1 MSRPNLR
8 QRSSGHSGFGITET
22 LVSLSAGVALISAS
36 AVALNSTSTLINTST
51 NKADLRQNST
61 NGTRLLRAEVERSL
75 NVLIDSDNTPSG
87 LEYTNLKS
95 EDYENTLKSCADI
108 AQGKN
113 IAFNPLFGLKMADL
127 NQPVV
132 YGLSVNTSGKGYSLK
147 RCGSPLMGD
156 GRYSET
162 EDLHIAPVI
171 NEIGV
176 MPCWEEIGKK
186 LCNQKERVR
195 RSPKSSDGIL
205 TEANLNEIVGQLDLK
220 FKEDKTPIRD
230 YLEPALRVVTDEN
243 RKLIRF
249 IDPNANSDDGENS
262 YLQTSAVVGKPTKE
276 SLYFAGYARADK
288 RLNRQGESSGVLNG
302 AYFRSVSSKNMNF
315 LVDGSGSMS
324 ACILWGTSYGNW
336 RIYWGGSSYYW
347 SRKSCSLTRMESLQH
362 ELITLLSD
370 LPDDTKITL
379 QSFSSPGY
387 VNHRSWSESKNGAV
401 VLGDSGVRDSAIAFV
416 NTLDDEQYSYRWGG
430 THPWEGLDYA
440 FGLDDTDTLYFLSD
454 GEPSI
459 NRNGGRWR
467 TSDFNATVQHY
478 SNLNKTRSTEL
489 KVNTISLGLQSNW
502 MESLSSNTAGN
513 YLQID
518 KNYLTASK
526 N

>member
-1 MSRPNLR
+1 MSL
-8 QRSSGHSGFGITET
+8 T
-22 LVSLSAGVALISAS
+22 AGVALVSAS

-75 NVLIDSDNTPSG
+75 NVLIESDQTPTG
-87 LEYTNLKS
+87 LEHTNLKS
-95 EDYENTLKSCADI
+95 SDYENTLKSCQTI
-108 AQGKN
+108 AENRN

-127 NQPVV
+127 NQPVI
-132 YGLSVNTSGKGYSLK
+132 YGLSINTNGKGYSLK

-162 EDLHIAPVI
+162 EHLHLAPVI
-171 NEIGV
+171 DEIGI
-176 MPCWEEIGKK
+176 MPCWKEIGKK
-186 LCNQKERVR
+186 RCNHKERLSR
-195 RSPKSSDGIL
+195 APKNTNGPL
-205 TEANLNEIVGQLDLK
+205 TEANLNEIVSQLDLT
-220 FKEDKTPIRD
+220 FTDDKTPIRD

-249 IDPNANSDDGENS
+249 IDPNANGDDGENS
-262 YLQTSAVVGKPTKE
+262 YLETAEIVGKPTKE
-276 SLYFAGYARADK
+276 NLYFAGYARADK

-302 AYFRSVSSKNMNF
+302 AYFRSVSSKNMNV

-324 ACILWGTSYGNW
+324 ACILWGTSYGDW

-401 VLGDSGVRDSAIAFV
+401 VLGDSGMRDSAIAFV
-416 NTLDDEQYSYRWGG
+416 NTLDDERYSYRWGG

-440 FGLDDTDTLYFLSD
+440 FGLNDTDTLYFLSD
-454 GEPSI
+454 GEPTI
-459 NRNGGRWR
+459 NRNGGRWN
-467 TSDFNATVQHY
+467 TSDFQTTVSHY
-478 SNLNKTRSTEL
+478 SDKNKTRPTEL
-489 KVNTISLGLQSNW
+489 KVNTISLGLQSSW
-502 MESLSSNTAGN
+502 MESLSTNTAGN

-518 KNYLTASK
+518 KDYLTAS
-526 N
+526 NN

>member
-1 MSRPNLR
+1 M
-8 QRSSGHSGFGITET
+8 
-22 LVSLSAGVALISAS
+22 SLSAGVALIGAS
-36 AVALNSTSTLINTST
+36 AVALNSTSSLINTST

-61 NGTRLLRAEVERSL
+61 NGTRLLRSEVERSL
-75 NVLIDSDNTPSG
+75 NVLIDSDTTPAG
-87 LEYTNLKS
+87 LEYTNHKS
-95 EDYENTLKSCADI
+95 SDYENTLKSCQTI
-108 AQGKN
+108 ASN
-113 IAFNPLFGLKMADL
+113 RNVAFNPLFGLKMADL
-127 NQPVV
+127 NQPVI
-132 YGLSVNTSGKGYSLK
+132 YGLSINTGGNGYSLK

-171 NEIGV
+171 DEIGI
-176 MPCWEEIGKK
+176 MPCWTEIGKT
-186 LCNQKERVR
+186 LCDQKQRESRAPKYSDRV
-195 RSPKSSDGIL
+195 L
-205 TEANLNEIVGQLDLK
+205 TKADLNEIVSNLDLK

-249 IDPNANSDDGENS
+249 IDPNANSNDGENS
-262 YLQTSAVVGKPTKE
+262 YLQTSAVIGKPTKE
-276 SLYFAGYARADK
+276 NLYFAGYARADK

-302 AYFRSVSSKNMNF
+302 AYFRSVSSKNMHL

-336 RIYWGGSSYYW
+336 RWYYMGGSRYEK

-401 VLGDSGVRDSAIAFV
+401 VLGDSGVRESAIAFV
-416 NTLDDEQYSYRWGG
+416 NTLDDEKYSYRWGG

-440 FGLDDTDTLYFLSD
+440 FALDDTDTLYFLSD

-467 TSDFNATVQHY
+467 TSDFDGTVQHY
-478 SNLNKTRSTEL
+478 SNLNKTRSIEL

-518 KNYLTASK
+518 KDYLTAS
-526 N
+526 NN